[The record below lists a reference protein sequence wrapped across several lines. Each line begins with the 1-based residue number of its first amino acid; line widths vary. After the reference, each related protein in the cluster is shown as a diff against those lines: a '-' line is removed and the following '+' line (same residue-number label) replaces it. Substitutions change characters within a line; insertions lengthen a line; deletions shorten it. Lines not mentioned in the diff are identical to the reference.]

1 MNVSEEIKRH
11 RLPCGP
17 MTVKANAVCRRR
29 LKESFDKLL
38 DRLTEEIH
46 PEFVP
51 PEAPKGHEF
60 KDDGSLIHKDK
71 LAKNKK
77 AGETLRKG
85 KEKKKAHLEKHS
97 PLDDDTL
104 KLKKEK
110 MLQEAKLK
118 AEVKLK
124 TREFEEKLQGNSKM
138 LQDITGKIKKR

>member
-17 MTVKANAVCRRR
+17 MTVKADAVCRRR

-46 PEFVP
+46 PEYVP
-51 PEAPKGHEF
+51 PEAPKDHEF

-85 KEKKKAHLEKHS
+85 KEKKKAHLDKHS
-97 PLDDDTL
+97 PLDKETL

-118 AEVKLK
+118 AEVKHK

-138 LQDITGKIKKR
+138 LQDITGKIQKR